1 MRLLAGWRAWVCALG
16 VCGGATAVMGA
27 SSAAA
32 QEAASG
38 AAAIAAAATTG
49 GAQPA
54 DGLYRLENQ
63 CSLRVLQVQAGA
75 TQAEAALELGR
86 WQSLAHQRWRLERLA
101 DGDYRLTA
109 QHSELV
115 LERSA
120 AGFAQGAWG
129 DDLASQRV
137 VLQPLGDGWVR
148 LVSRQDGLALA
159 AAADADGASAVQQ
172 GLSADCAQA
181 WRLVSEEAAAGTPAD
196 LRVVQGQGQ
205 SAPINTRLPVAPVVR
220 VLDANGLAVVG
231 VPVRF
236 RVVDGGGAITG
247 AYVLTNSQGNARLG
261 SWTLGPIP
269 GRQRLSASTPGL
281 PEAVIHATALS
292 DGARLDVPEAN
303 DHQMAPVNT
312 ALPRQ
317 PAVYVLDAGG
327 RPVAGVAVSFSP
339 NAGSRIAR
347 ATAVS
352 DAQGRAS
359 PGTWTLGPGQGE
371 QTMDVRAS
379 GYAGLQL
386 SATALPAGAPALVRE
401 VFMRGV
407 FEVWDMAFAPD
418 GVMLYTERGRGLWA
432 RMPSGQQRLLFAPA
446 DFVSFTNSGMLGL
459 ALDPEFSVNRRLYVY
474 MASKLGGVRDNRVVR
489 LRVKADWSGVEG
501 RTDIV
506 TGIPFQ
512 NQAGLVGE
520 HSGGALA
527 FVGTQ
532 LLISTGDL
540 RAGPVPQN
548 LKSMGGKVLRVDR
561 DGRPVANNQPPA
573 GADPRIW
580 VVGLRNPQ
588 GLAVQP
594 GTQRPYLIE
603 HGPGSNDEVT
613 PLRAGNG
620 GWDPRPR
627 PLGSPDARCPN
638 GQLLTYC
645 GYAGTNMTDTRLYP
659 DALRPAWRS
668 GLPARG
674 TGGGRFVTGAIWKD
688 WRNALVIGQL
698 SGRRLLVLQLTD
710 TGNAVRA
717 VTPLLEDFNVRLR
730 HVVQGPDG
738 ALYIST
744 SSDNNRS
751 DVRTQVWRLS
761 PNGGGSNP

>member
-1 MRLLAGWRAWVCALG
+1 MRCEAKWRACLRALWALG
-16 VCGGATAVMGA
+16 GLGGLAAG
-27 SSAAA
+27 SSVWA
-32 QEAASG
+32 QGAASA
-38 AAAIAAAATTG
+38 AAAIAAAPAASAG
-49 GAQPA
+49 LPA

-63 CSLRVLQVQAGA
+63 CSARVLQVQGGA
-75 TQAEAALELGR
+75 ARESAALQLGR

-109 QHSELV
+109 QHSDLALQNE
-115 LERSA
+115 STG
-120 AGFAQGAWG
+120 GFAQGAWADVAG
-129 DDLASQRV
+129 QRV
-137 VLQPLGDGWVR
+137 LVQPLGDGWVR

-159 AAADADGASAVQQ
+159 AAADADGAAAVRQ

-196 LRVVQGQGQ
+196 VRVVQGQGQ
-205 SAPINTRLPVAPVVR
+205 SAPVNTRLPVAPMVR
-220 VLDANGLAVVG
+220 VVDANGVAVVG

-236 RVVDGGGAITG
+236 RVVDGGGSITG
-247 AYVLTNSQGNARLG
+247 AYVLTNGQGNARLG

-281 PEAVIHATALS
+281 PEAVIQATALS
-292 DGARLDVPEAN
+292 DGARLEVPEAN

-317 PAVYVLDAGG
+317 PAVYVMDAGG
-327 RPVAGVAVSFSP
+327 RPVAGVAVTFTP
-339 NAGSRIAR
+339 NNGSRVAR
-347 ATAVS
+347 SVAVS
-352 DAQGRAS
+352 DALGRAA
-359 PGTWTLGPGQGE
+359 PGTWTLGPGEGI
-371 QTMDVRAS
+371 QTMDARAS
-379 GYAGLQL
+379 GYAGLRL
-386 SATALPAGAPALVRE
+386 SAQALPAGAPALVRE
-401 VFMRGV
+401 IFMRGV
-407 FEVWDMAFAPD
+407 FEVWDMAFSPE
-418 GVMLYTERGRGLWA
+418 GVLLYTERGQGLWA
-432 RMPSGQQRLLFAPA
+432 RMPGGERRQLFAPA
-446 DFVSFTNSGMLGL
+446 DFVSATNSGMLGL
-459 ALDPEFSVNRRLYVY
+459 VLDPEFTVNRRIYVF
-474 MASKLGGVRDNRVVR
+474 MASRLSGVRDNRVVR
-489 LRVKADWSGVEG
+489 LRVKPDWSGVEA
-501 RTDIV
+501 RADIV

-512 NQAGLVGE
+512 NQPGLVGQ

-527 FVGTQ
+527 FAGTD

-561 DGRPVANNQPPA
+561 EGRPAAGNHAPA
-573 GADPRIW
+573 GGDPRIW
-580 VVGLRNPQ
+580 VAGLRNGQ

-594 GTQRPYLIE
+594 STQRPYLIE
-603 HGPGSNDEVT
+603 HGPGSDDEVT

-645 GYAGTNMTDTRLYP
+645 GYAGTKMTDTGLYP

-668 GLPARG
+668 GVPARG
-674 TGGGRFVTGAIWKD
+674 TGGGTFVSSASWKD

-717 VTPLLEDFNVRLR
+717 VTPLLEELNVRLR
-730 HVVQGPDG
+730 QVVQGPDG
-738 ALYIST
+738 ALYVST

-761 PNGGGSNP
+761 PHGGGTNP